1 MENSEKLKEML
12 KEETLDSDKIQNQIQ
27 RLETEYKKGNL
38 TSEEIRRYLGISR
51 K

>member
-27 RLETEYKKGNL
+27 RLEMEYKKGNL
-38 TSEEIRRYLGISR
+38 TREEILRYLGISR